1 MVDAYKNAGY
11 DFMQLSE
18 HFIGNFDFPIADTR
32 GFRSNS
38 FTTLIGAELHAPET
52 ASGRTLAH
60 RGRGPAARLSRR
72 ISMAKPANRWPRRA
86 AEAGA
91 FIGIAH
97 PAWSQLTIEDGRAID
112 CAHAVEIYNHGCAI
126 ENDRGDG
133 WYLADQLLTEGHR
146 LTAFATDD
154 AHFKT
159 PDHFGG
165 WVHVKAES
173 LDPDALL
180 TALKAGQYYSS
191 MGPQIHA
198 IEMNGKEI
206 SISCSPVDTITVL
219 CGTSRTMVRN
229 GRAITDASFD
239 LAKLEKGWLLKKHEP
254 LVPRRGHRQ
263 RRQARLEQSHL
274 VGRAAA
280 SRLPLWLVIAGLG
293 LTQIIGWGTTYY
305 ALGALSPDIA
315 AATGWSKTLIFGG
328 FSAALLLSG
337 LISRWAGRF
346 IDRQGG
352 RRLMMSGSLPCGTG
366 PRHHRTSAASRHL
379 PGGLVGAGRRHAA
392 DDL

>member
-1 MVDAYKNAGY
+1 MALLAPFSVPGRFWRGNLHTHSNLSDGALEPKAVVDAYKNAGY

-32 GFRSNS
+32 AFRSNN

-52 ASGRTLAH
+52 AVGELWH
-60 RGRGPAARLSRR
+60 IVAAGLPLDFPRNKEGETG
-72 ISMAKPANRWPRRA
+72 AQVARRA
-86 AEAGA
+86 HEAGA

-97 PAWSQLTIEDGRAID
+97 PAWSQLTIEDGRSID

-133 WYLADQLLTEGHR
+133 WYLLDQMLTEGQR

-154 AHFKT
+154 AHFRT

-180 TALKAGQYYSS
+180 TSLKKGLYYSS

-219 CGTSRTMVRN
+219 CGTSRTAVRT
-229 GRAITDASFD
+229 GRAITEASFD
-239 LAKLEKGWLLKKHEP
+239 LAKLESGWLLKK
-254 LVPRRGHRQ
+254 
-263 RRQARLEQSHL
+263 QSGWFR
-274 VGRAAA
+274 VVVIDNAGKRA
-280 SRLPLWLVIAGLG
+280 
-293 LTQIIGWGTTYY
+293 
-305 ALGALSPDIA
+305 
-315 AATGWSKTLIFGG
+315 WSNPIWWDEL
-328 FSAALLLSG
+328 
-337 LISRWAGRF
+337 R
-346 IDRQGG
+346 
-352 RRLMMSGSLPCGTG
+352 
-366 PRHHRTSAASRHL
+366 
-379 PGGLVGAGRRHAA
+379 
-392 DDL
+392 

>member
-1 MVDAYKNAGY
+1 MALLSPFSSPGRFWRGNLHTHSNLSDGALEPRAVVDAYKNAGY

-32 GFRSNS
+32 SFRSNN

-52 ASGRTLAH
+52 AVGELWH
-60 RGRGPAARLSRR
+60 IVAAGL
-72 ISMAKPANRWPRRA
+72 PLDFPRNLDGETGAAVAQRA

-97 PAWSQLTIEDGRAID
+97 PAWSQLTVEDGRSIAS
-112 CAHAVEIYNHGCAI
+112 AHAVEIYNHGCAI

-133 WYLADQLLTEGHR
+133 WYLLDQMLTEGHR
-146 LTAFATDD
+146 LSAFATDD

-165 WVHVKAES
+165 WVHVKADS

-180 TALKAGQYYSS
+180 ANLKQGNYYSS

-219 CGTSRTMVRN
+219 CGTSRTVLRN

-239 LAKLEKGWLLKKHEP
+239 LAKLEKGWLLKK
-254 LVPRRGHRQ
+254 
-263 RRQARLEQSHL
+263 QSAWFR
-274 VGRAAA
+274 VVVIDNAGKRA
-280 SRLPLWLVIAGLG
+280 
-293 LTQIIGWGTTYY
+293 
-305 ALGALSPDIA
+305 
-315 AATGWSKTLIFGG
+315 WSNPFWWDEI
-328 FSAALLLSG
+328 
-337 LISRWAGRF
+337 R
-346 IDRQGG
+346 
-352 RRLMMSGSLPCGTG
+352 
-366 PRHHRTSAASRHL
+366 
-379 PGGLVGAGRRHAA
+379 
-392 DDL
+392 